1 MKKNFLLAIILLT
14 LVSFLAN
21 CLVKD
26 DNNIANQ
33 NYLLSGETLYQVSTI
48 NAMLAGN
55 FDGARTFAELKEQG
69 DFGIGIIHALDGEMI
84 ALDGM
89 FYQLNVDGQAHPVS
103 DQMKTPFAVVTFF
116 ETDESLSIEDGP
128 FSFSSLQKSIDALRT
143 NKKIFYAI
151 RIDGEFEFVRT
162 RSFMAQEKPYPK
174 LLKVLRSKQP
184 FQRFESVKGTI
195 VGFWFPKYMGGIR
208 VFGYHFHFINEE
220 RTRGGHVLD
229 FRLVKGKIEIDRTPK
244 IYIDIIAPKEF
255 E

>member
-1 MKKNFLLAIILLT
+1 M
-14 LVSFLAN
+14 
-21 CLVKD
+21 
-26 DNNIANQ
+26 
-33 NYLLSGETLYQVSTI
+33 STV

-55 FDGARTFAELKEQG
+55 FDGARTFAELKKQG

-84 ALDGM
+84 ALDGR
-89 FYQLNVDGQAHPVS
+89 FYQLNVDGEAKPVP

-116 ETDESLSIEDGP
+116 DADESLSVEDGP

-143 NKKIFYAI
+143 NKRIFYAI

-174 LLKVLRSKQP
+174 LLKVLRGKQP
-184 FQRFESVKGTI
+184 FQRFENVKGTI

-208 VFGYHFHFINEE
+208 VFGYHFHFITED

-229 FRLVKGKIEIDRTPK
+229 FKLVKGKIEIDRTSK
-244 IYIDIIAPKEF
+244 IHVDIIVPKGF